1 MFLRLQ
7 QKAVPESKAS
17 PLGNCAHTTP
27 QRPRMRHW
35 PWFSDENMLLV
46 SEKGWV
52 VPSGASGKEPACQCR
67 GLKRHRFDPWVGKFP
82 CRRAWQSTPVFL
94 LGESHGQRSLAGYS
108 PQDCKELDTTEATQR
123 TKRMDNWASLD
134 SQWLGLHATSGSMG
148 LISGRGTRILHATQH
163 GLKN

>member
-82 CRRAWQSTPVFL
+82 RRRATHSSIRAWRTPWAEEPSGVQSIAA
-94 LGESHGQRSLAGYS
+94 QRVGH
-108 PQDCKELDTTEATQR
+108 D
-123 TKRMDNWASLD
+123 
-134 SQWLGLHATSGSMG
+134 
-148 LISGRGTRILHATQH
+148 
-163 GLKN
+163 